1 MPKYLCAEATNI
13 TMYLINKQST
23 KVLKD
28 ITRIEVWNGMK
39 SILKYVR
46 VFDCI
51 FYVNISKVR
60 KSKLD
65 EKLKKKNQYL
75 NM

>member
-1 MPKYLCAEATNI
+1 MPKYLCAKDTNI

-28 ITRIEVWNGMK
+28 ITRIEVWNEMK

-51 FYVNISKVR
+51 FYANISKVR

-65 EKLKKKNQYL
+65 EKLKKKL
-75 NM
+75 SLSG

>member
-1 MPKYLCAEATNI
+1 
-13 TMYLINKQST
+13 
-23 KVLKD
+23 
-28 ITRIEVWNGMK
+28 MK

-51 FYVNISKVR
+51 FYANISKVR

-65 EKLKKKNQYL
+65 EKLKKKL
-75 NM
+75 SLSG

>member
-1 MPKYLCAEATNI
+1 
-13 TMYLINKQST
+13 
-23 KVLKD
+23 
-28 ITRIEVWNGMK
+28 MK

-51 FYVNISKVR
+51 FYANISKMR

-65 EKLKKKNQYL
+65 EKLKKTKFIRITIKLRVINSIT
-75 NM
+75 

>member
-1 MPKYLCAEATNI
+1 
-13 TMYLINKQST
+13 
-23 KVLKD
+23 
-28 ITRIEVWNGMK
+28 MK

-51 FYVNISKVR
+51 FYANISKVR

-65 EKLKKKNQYL
+65 EKLKKKTKFIRITIKLRVINSIT
-75 NM
+75 

>member
-1 MPKYLCAEATNI
+1 
-13 TMYLINKQST
+13 
-23 KVLKD
+23 
-28 ITRIEVWNGMK
+28 MK

-51 FYVNISKVR
+51 FYANISKMR

-65 EKLKKKNQYL
+65 EKLKKTKFIRITIKLRVINSITWEL
-75 NM
+75 RISLLVDI

>member
-1 MPKYLCAEATNI
+1 
-13 TMYLINKQST
+13 
-23 KVLKD
+23 
-28 ITRIEVWNGMK
+28 MK